1 VRPEF
6 GCRRF
11 KAVCENC
18 VEFHVVATVL
28 LEREIQGPGA
38 EVSEME
44 RQTGT

>member
-1 VRPEF
+1 MVAEDLRLF
-6 GCRRF
+6 V
-11 KAVCENC
+11 KTVLN
-18 VEFHVVATVL
+18 FHVVAVL

>member
-1 VRPEF
+1 MVAEDLRLF
-6 GCRRF
+6 VKTGL
-11 KAVCENC
+11 N
-18 VEFHVVATVL
+18 FHVVATVL